1 MLNNMKLGKK
11 MIGAFLCVAFIGII
25 IGAFGLM
32 AVKNLKK
39 QIDEISIVR
48 LPSIQSLEKIGVGL
62 NAVLAGERALINPLT
77 DQETRQAN
85 YKYIEDNW
93 KGADDAWKV
102 YEPLPQTKEEA
113 AAWTEFVG
121 IWRSWKEK
129 HQKVIDL
136 CREKDRLLASGFAI
150 NDRKIT
156 ELDERAMTASQE
168 ARSCVLPAISLL
180 SRIEDINDTVAKEAY
195 ADAGKVSQS
204 SFISVIAVMLIGA
217 VASFLLGLFLTG
229 HITKPVQKAL
239 EMIQEM
245 GKGHLSTRLKM
256 DRYDEIGNLAATMDQ
271 FADDLQNIIV
281 GTMKE
286 VAQGDLS
293 TDVASKDK
301 DDEIG
306 PALRNIIESLR
317 GLVAEAGMLSKAA
330 VEGKLDTRGNASK
343 FKGAYHDIVQG
354 VNDTLD
360 AVIGP
365 LNVAAE
371 YVERISK
378 GNIPPKITD
387 KYNGDF
393 NEIKNNLNQCIDA
406 VNAMS
411 ADAQMLSGAAV
422 EGKLETRAD
431 ASQHHGDFRK
441 IVQGVNNTIG
451 SLVSLIDVMPAPAMI
466 VNKEYIVDYINNIGA
481 EIIGLPAKQIIGT
494 KCHSHFRTSD
504 CNTAKCAVCR
514 AMQEGR
520 PASSETD
527 AHPGGKSLEIS
538 YTGVP
543 IKDEKGAVTGAL
555 EIVTDQTAIRKA
567 ARISQKI
574 SQYQEIEVNKLNSC
588 LSRLAHGDLS
598 FTLDVSEG
606 DGDTSEVRKNFFLI
620 SNAISECTK
629 AINAMYTDA
638 AELSK
643 AAVEGKLDTRADVSK
658 HQGDFRKIVQGVNDT
673 LDAVIGPLNV
683 AAEYVER
690 ISKGD
695 IPARITDSYN
705 GDFNTIKNN
714 LNQCIEAVNM
724 LVADANMLSE
734 AAVDGRLDTRADA
747 SRHQGDFRKIVK
759 GVNDTL
765 DAVLDPIKEA
775 TAVLEKVAERDL
787 TARVKSSYKGDHTK
801 IKDAIN
807 TAVEN
812 LDGSLQQVNIASD
825 QVASASAQIGTG
837 SQALAQ
843 GASEQASSLEEIS
856 SSLQEMASMT
866 KQNTGNAIE
875 AKCMTENTKQST
887 MRGVESM
894 NRLSEAINAI
904 KSSSDQTAKIVK
916 TIDEIAFQ
924 TNLLALN
931 AAVEAARAGEAGKGF
946 AVVAEEVRNLA
957 MRSAEAAKNTANLI
971 EESAKNA
978 DNGVAF
984 NQEVLKNLNEI
995 NSEVNKVSEMMAE
1008 IAAGS
1013 EQQSTGIDQINTA
1026 VEQMNQLTQ
1035 HNAANSEESASAAQ
1049 ELGSQAQE
1057 MRQMVET
1064 FMLSSKGTKTYAAAR
1079 REQSFQNAPSVP
1091 AGAVAGKA
1099 KSPGGNGNGNGHKR
1113 APLLGKA
1120 GQIIPL
1126 DDIDMKLLEKF

>member
-11 MIGAFLCVAFIGII
+11 MIGAFLCVAFIGIV
-25 IGAFGLM
+25 IGVFGLM
-32 AVKNLKK
+32 AVKNLSG
-39 QIDEISIVR
+39 EIKEIGTVR
-48 LPSIQSLEKIGVGL
+48 MPSIQSLINIRVAINKVWV
-62 NAVLAGERALINPLT
+62 AERGLINQKMMEP
-77 DQETRQAN
+77 EIRKA
-85 YKYIEDNW
+85 NW
-93 KGADDAWKV
+93 KYLDDAWKLADDSWKI

-113 AAWTEFVG
+113 VEWKSFVNLWEG
-121 IWRSWKEK
+121 WK
-129 HQKVIDL
+129 QKQQRVREL
-136 CREKDRLLASGFAI
+136 CEEKDRLIAAGNDL
-150 NDRKIT
+150 NDRKVL
-156 ELDERAMTASQE
+156 ELDDRTIAASKE
-168 ARSCVLPAISLL
+168 ARIALLPAVDALNKVVEINEAAAKASL
-180 SRIEDINDTVAKEAY
+180 
-195 ADAGKVSQS
+195 ADADKVSQS
-204 SFISVIAVMLIGA
+204 STVMVIVVMIIGA

-245 GKGHLSTRLKM
+245 GKGRLSTRLRM
-256 DRYDEIGNLAATMDQ
+256 DRHDEIGNLTATMDQ

-281 GTMKE
+281 GTMKK
-286 VAQGDLS
+286 VAEGDLS

-306 PALRNIIESLR
+306 PALKNIIESLR
-317 GLVAEAGMLSKAA
+317 GLVAEAGMLSRAA
-330 VEGKLDTRGNASK
+330 VEGKLDSRGNASK

-354 VNDTLD
+354 VNDTLDAVIGPLNVAAEYVERISKGNIPAKITDKYNGDFNEIKNNLNQCIDAVNMLVTDAGMLSKAAVEGKLDTRADASPHHGDFRKIVEGVNNTLD

-406 VNAMS
+406 VNMLV
-411 ADAQMLSGAAV
+411 ADAGM
-422 EGKLETRAD
+422 
-431 ASQHHGDFRK
+431 
-441 IVQGVNNTIG
+441 
-451 SLVSLIDVMPAPAMI
+451 
-466 VNKEYIVDYINNIGA
+466 
-481 EIIGLPAKQIIGT
+481 
-494 KCHSHFRTSD
+494 
-504 CNTAKCAVCR
+504 
-514 AMQEGR
+514 
-520 PASSETD
+520 
-527 AHPGGKSLEIS
+527 
-538 YTGVP
+538 
-543 IKDEKGAVTGAL
+543 
-555 EIVTDQTAIRKA
+555 
-567 ARISQKI
+567 
-574 SQYQEIEVNKLNSC
+574 
-588 LSRLAHGDLS
+588 
-598 FTLDVSEG
+598 
-606 DGDTSEVRKNFFLI
+606 
-620 SNAISECTK
+620 
-629 AINAMYTDA
+629 
-638 AELSK
+638 LSK
-643 AAVEGKLDTRADVSK
+643 AAVEGKLDTRADASP
-658 HQGDFRKIVQGVNDT
+658 HHGDFRKIVQGVNET

-683 AAEYVER
+683 SAEYVER

-695 IPARITDSYN
+695 IPPRITDSYN
-705 GDFNTIKNN
+705 GDFNEIKNN
-714 LNQCIEAVNM
+714 LNTLIDTLNTFTSEMNRMSDEHNKGDIDVAIAVDKFNGAYKAMAEGVNGMVAGHIAVKKKAMACIGEFGKGNFEAPLERFPGKKAFINDTIEQVRVHLKN
-724 LVADANMLSE
+724 LIEDGVMLSE
-734 AAVDGRLDTRADA
+734 AAVDGRLDVRTDI
-747 SRHQGDFRKIVK
+747 SRHQGDFRKIMK
-759 GVNDTL
+759 GFNDTL
-765 DAVLDPIKEA
+765 DSILDPIKEA
-775 TAVLEKVAERDL
+775 ATVLDKMADRNL
-787 TARVKSSYKGDHTK
+787 TAKVTGNYKGDHAK

-812 LDGSLQQVNIASD
+812 LDSSLQQVNIASD

-875 AKCMTENTKQST
+875 AKGLTENTKQST

-894 NRLSEAINAI
+894 NRLSEAVRAI

-971 EESAKNA
+971 EESSKNA

-995 NSEVNKVSEMMAE
+995 NNEVNKVSEMMAE

-1013 EQQSTGIDQINTA
+1013 EQQSQGIDQINTA

-1064 FMLSSKGTKTYAAAR
+1064 FTLSNSRGTKTYAAPR
-1079 REQSFQNAPSVP
+1079 REQSAQSFQNAPRVP
-1091 AGAVAGKA
+1091 VGAVAGKA

-1113 APLLGKA
+1113 TPFPEKA

-1126 DDIDMKLLEKF
+1126 DDIDMKSLQEF